1 MKRRDRYIARPD
13 EVTVTRDGESA
24 LIEYL
29 EKGIPSTNLTI
40 GPRIQQMTD
49 GDIVDLH
56 NECLRGQALLAASY
70 KHVAVEI
77 PLGSPQ
83 IKYEKRS
90 NQWVPRG
97 KVLRCQIEDDENGEL
112 VVGIDDQELTLEAF
126 GRMLTTYA
134 GWGMRIE
141 IVPDDA
147 IHRRPTHEVREPNE
161 ES

>member
-1 MKRRDRYIARPD
+1 MKGKVRYIARPD

-24 LIEYL
+24 LIRYI
-29 EKGIPSTNLTI
+29 EKGIPGTHLTI
-40 GPRIQQMTD
+40 GPKIRQMTD
-49 GDIVDLH
+49 EEIVELH
-56 NECLRGQALLAASY
+56 NEGLRGQALLAASH

-97 KVLRCQIEDDENGEL
+97 AVLRCQIGDDENGEL
-112 VVGIDDQELTLEAF
+112 VVGIDEHELTLEAF
-126 GRMLTTYA
+126 GRMLTTFA

-147 IHRRPTHEVREPNE
+147 IHRRPAHEMREPNE